1 MNRVISKQS
10 DWDELI
16 RFIANGKLTPV
27 IGKEMYKFR
36 QDGELQSI
44 ESYLSQQL
52 LQQSGVSDATA
63 MSLSDAV
70 DFLGYEKGR
79 KPREIKSTLISIE
92 EEIAFDFPLIS
103 EFLQIKD
110 LNYFVNTSVYNSVL
124 EKLLHHSRQQEVSSV
139 NFSLNEPFTDSTNL
153 DKLTGPF
160 VFNVFGSLQKTVDPA
175 LGQEDMLEYAGN
187 FKEKMAAAI
196 NIGNA
201 LKNRNLLFL
210 GCAFPDWMMHFTL
223 RLLSNEPMHE
233 WGDNRTIIV
242 VNDNTAYREKLSD
255 KLKNY
260 DVITYEGNTAD
271 FVEELSR
278 QWQQKNP
285 EEEKKKNIF
294 LSYTRADT
302 TIVEN
307 LKQALEGMGG
317 VNCWYDNRELEPGDN
332 WLEKI
337 VVSIRKADFFLPII
351 SENSLQHKDGYV
363 HKEWA
368 QGQTEWVYRNSTKNS
383 GNYLIPVV
391 VDNSDANSDSISEF
405 FDGDINRIKI
415 AGGNPD
421 NEFLTK
427 MKATLTRAT

>member
-70 DFLGYEKGR
+70 DYLGYEKGR

-124 EKLLHHSRQQEVSSV
+124 EKLLHHSRKQEVSSV